1 MIRIAEKHDEPF
13 LYRMY
18 MDPLI
23 NPWLLYEIMSAPDFS
38 PILDDLLQRNSLYIF
53 ETDGIRKGMFKLI
66 PQKHRNSHILYLGG
80 VAIEPASSGKGLG
93 RQMIEEL
100 TYLAV
105 GSGYTRIEL
114 TVATSNQRAI
124 HLYES
129 CGFVNEGIL
138 RNYTYLKSEGRYIDE
153 QVMAL
158 LLQA

>member
-1 MIRIAEKHDEPF
+1 
-13 LYRMY
+13 
-18 MDPLI
+18 
-23 NPWLLYEIMSAPDFS
+23 
-38 PILDDLLQRNSLYIF
+38 LYIF

-100 TYLAV
+100 TDLAV